1 MLKFE
6 GRRTG
11 IQWDDRTSGVNWTVS
26 WSVDDG
32 VKTDFASRFGF
43 AGFVSGDEAFDG
55 IEDDAELLVVFIF
68 EGVNSA
74 SQVAVGV
81 HEPAQLDEGAHDGDV
96 DLDGTG
102 RAEDAGEHGDALFG
116 EGVREICAA
125 PVFPGTHHSL

>member
-1 MLKFE
+1 MSWLFFSWRE
-6 GRRTG
+6 L
-11 IQWDDRTSGVNWTVS
+11 QVS

-32 VKTDFASRFGF
+32 VKTDFASRSGF
-43 AGFVSGDEAFDG
+43 AGFVFGDEAFDG

-74 SQVAVGV
+74 SQIAVGV

-102 RAEDAGEHGDALFG
+102 RAEDAGEHGDTLLG
-116 EGVREICAA
+116 EGVRGRATELAA
-125 PVFPGTHHSL
+125 AWYHRL

>member
-1 MLKFE
+1 M
-6 GRRTG
+6 
-11 IQWDDRTSGVNWTVS
+11 NWTVS

-32 VKTDFASRFGF
+32 VKADFASGFGF
-43 AGFVSGDEAFDG
+43 AGFIVGDEAFDG

-96 DLDGTG
+96 DLDGNGASGG
-102 RAEDAGEHGDALFG
+102 RWRVWRRPAQ
-116 EGVREICAA
+116 
-125 PVFPGTHHSL
+125 